1 MFKTAAASWHYHAR
15 NRPTKTMLVMKLT
28 FLFLIGFFMNARS
41 ELHSQTITLAGNN
54 LPIKT
59 VFSEVKKQ
67 TGYLVAGRAD
77 LLAELGTVSISV
89 KDMELQEFLQL
100 IFKDKPVAY
109 RFEKKTIVLTR
120 KQPLAPEAAPVL
132 QLTLPQNPPASG
144 LVYSDEGLPLGGVS
158 VVVKRTKK
166 GTVTDS
172 KGSFSIEA
180 ETGDILSI
188 SFVGYSNQEV
198 KVTGITLLIRLKVSH
213 AILDETQITA
223 YGKTSKRLSTGSIG
237 TVKAEDIEKQPVMT
251 VLDAIAGRVPGI
263 LINPVSG
270 NSAAPVSV
278 SIRGRNGINPLALA
292 DPLYVIDGMPMSTQ
306 NASPLTG
313 HLPVSMGAVQGG
325 VTNTSGENP
334 LLSIHPR
341 DIESIS
347 ILKDADATAI
357 YGSRGANG
365 VILITTKKAKSGP
378 ASFNLNVS
386 NGIRML
392 ARFPKLMKTE
402 QYLAVRRE
410 AFQNDGILPDATNA
424 PDLVTW
430 DPNKYTDWQ
439 RELAG
444 TGSYLDVNASVSGG
458 MPQSAYRLSAS
469 YGNQKEVMNNGGKN
483 IRGTFSSNFSH
494 TSRDQKFDFG
504 ISNSLTLTEVNA
516 FAIVPPGGLAPNA
529 PDIYNEN
536 GEFNFEPYR
545 IQNISAFPFNALK
558 RPSKSKT
565 FSFRGLVDL
574 KYEILKGLTLS
585 AKAGYMF
592 SSNDNSFYMPA
603 ASIDPIMSFFSIANA
618 DYGKSISKNWQ
629 VEPQLQYNTYIGKGN
644 LSVQLISNLQTEISS
659 SESIHAEDFPN
670 DAMMKSH
677 NNAKNITITEG
688 YKEYKYLSVSGIVRY
703 AWDNKYILSLNAR
716 RDGSSRFG
724 PGRQFGNFGS
734 VALAWIASDE
744 KWMKAILPS
753 WFSFLKL
760 RGSYGTTG
768 SDPSANYEYL
778 SRWARNS
785 ILDIPYTLF
794 NYNGIDAFH
803 MVTPLNQDFRW
814 EATTK
819 AQLAATFGFW
829 QDRINLDVEFYQN
842 NSGNQLASM
851 PIPSLTGFKTA
862 LTNWPAEVRNSGIE
876 ISSRARIIESKN
888 WNLSLNFNVG
898 HNRNKLMSFPNLEK
912 SSFSGKLKVGYS
924 TTSRILL
931 HYTGIDPLTG
941 SYTFE
946 DRNKDGK
953 VTAGF
958 TTFPNNAEDDRY
970 VLIETLPKY
979 SGGFGFQLGY
989 KELSISSQFY
999 FVNKLRSDPY
1009 LNSVPGMMYNMPMPD
1024 EIKNN
1029 HWQQPGDQ
1037 VKYPR
1042 YTTNASNLGPLYASD
1057 GSYSNGSYLRWQNL
1071 SVSWRLPTSWLN
1083 RIKMKNANI
1092 SIDTQNLLVISAYKD
1107 LDPEIIVSNFSSPT
1121 PRIITTRISF
1131 TF

>member
-1 MFKTAAASWHYHAR
+1 MFKTAAASWHCHAR
-15 NRPTKTMLVMKLT
+15 FTKTMLVMKLT
-28 FLFLIGFFMNARS
+28 LFILTGFFLNARA
-41 ELHSQTITLAGNN
+41 ELHAQTITLSGAN
-54 LPIKT
+54 LPVKT
-59 VFSEVKKQ
+59 IFSEVKKQ

-77 LLAELGTVSISV
+77 LLAELGTVSLSV
-89 KDMELQEFLQL
+89 KDMDLREFLQL

-109 RFEKKTIVLTR
+109 RIEKKTIVLSR
-120 KQPLAPEAAPVL
+120 KSPENPQSAVERLLVL
-132 QLTLPQNPPASG
+132 PENPPAAGIIFSE
-144 LVYSDEGLPLGGVS
+144 EGVPLSGVS

-166 GTVTDS
+166 GTVTDN

-180 ETGDILSI
+180 DTGDVLSI

-198 KVTGITLLIRLKVSH
+198 KVTGSTLIIRLKVSH
-213 AILDETQITA
+213 SILDETQITA
-223 YGKTSKRLSTGSIG
+223 YGKTSRRLATGSIG
-237 TVKAEDIEKQPVMT
+237 TVKADDIEKQPVLT

-263 LINPVSG
+263 MINPVSG
-270 NSAAPVSV
+270 NAAAPVSV

-306 NASPLTG
+306 NASPISG

-325 VTNTSGENP
+325 VTNTYGENP

-378 ASFNLNVS
+378 AVFDLNVS
-386 NGIRML
+386 NGVKIL
-392 ARFPKLMKTE
+392 ARFPQLMNTE
-402 QYLAVRRE
+402 EYLAVRRE
-410 AFQNDGILPDATNA
+410 AFQNDGILPNATNA

-430 DPNKYTDWQ
+430 DPDKYTDWQ

-444 TGSYLDVNASVSGG
+444 TGSFLDVNASVSGG
-458 MPQSAYRLSAS
+458 MPQSRYRISAS

-483 IRGTFSSNFSH
+483 MRGTFSSDFSH
-494 TSRDQKFDFG
+494 TSLDQKFDFR
-504 ISNSLTLTEVNA
+504 ITNSLALTEVNA

-558 RPSKSKT
+558 RPSKSNT
-565 FSFRGLVDL
+565 FSLRGIVDL
-574 KYEILKGLTLS
+574 RYEILKGLTLS

-592 SSNDNSFYMPA
+592 SSNDNSFFMPA

-618 DYGKSISKNWQ
+618 DYGKSITKNWQ
-629 VEPQLQYNTYIGKGN
+629 VEPQLQYSTYIGKGN

-659 SESIHAEDFPN
+659 SESIHAQDFPN

-677 NNAKNITITEG
+677 NNAETTTITEG
-688 YKEYKYLSVSGIVRY
+688 YKEYKYLSVSGILRY
-703 AWDNKYILSLNAR
+703 AWDNKYIINLNAR

-734 VALAWIASDE
+734 VGLAWIASDE
-744 KWMKAILPS
+744 KWMKALLPS

-760 RGSYGTTG
+760 RGSYGVTG
-768 SDPSANYEYL
+768 SDPSANYEYM

-785 ILDIPYTLF
+785 MADYPYTLF

-803 MVTPLNQDFRW
+803 VVTPLNQDFRW

-819 AQLAATFGFW
+819 AELAASFGFW

-842 NSGNQLASM
+842 NSGNQLASL
-851 PIPSLTGFKTA
+851 PIPSFTGFKTA
-862 LTNWPAEVRNSGIE
+862 LTNWPAEVRNSGVE
-876 ISSRARIIESKN
+876 ISASARIMESKD

-898 HNRNKLMSFPNLEK
+898 HNSNKLINFPDLEN
-912 SSFSGKLKVGYS
+912 SSFNGKLKVGYS
-924 TTSRILL
+924 TSSRILL

-958 TTFPNNAEDDRY
+958 TTFPNNEEDDRY
-970 VLIETLPKY
+970 VVIETLPKY

-989 KELSISSQFY
+989 KDLSISSQFY

-1009 LNSVPGMMYNMPMPD
+1009 LNAVPGMMRNMPLPD
-1024 EIKNN
+1024 ELKNN

-1071 SVSWRLPTSWLN
+1071 SVSWRLPASWLSS
-1083 RIKMKNANI
+1083 IKIKHAYI

-1107 LDPEIIVSNFSSPT
+1107 LDPDIIVSNFSSPI
-1121 PRIITTRISF
+1121 PRTINTRISF